1 LALSV
6 WDWSRLQQ
14 HRAAMTVYVQ
24 HVLQDQPHHY
34 RKGASV
40 ARIKPLFGEGLTTS
54 KGALWR
60 RLRQLMRPIF
70 Q

>member
-1 LALSV
+1 
-6 WDWSRLQQ
+6 
-14 HRAAMTVYVQ
+14 MTVYVQ

-34 RKGASV
+34 RKGTSV

-60 RLRQLMRPIF
+60 RQRQLMQPIF